1 MTINEEAIKALEQ
14 SNTLLKLA
22 QEQLTNLDISNQMT
36 LLTAIIEQRMNN
48 GIAISNIKMDEI
60 LSK

>member
-1 MTINEEAIKALEQ
+1 MNINEQAIKALEQ
-14 SNTLLKLA
+14 SNELLKLV

-36 LLTAIIEQRMNN
+36 LLYAIIEQRMNN